1 RGLVCRRPG
10 EAHRESA
17 VDGEDRPSRAVRGP
31 GEDAAAR
38 GLSFHPVE
46 SRSARVTT
54 RRRSQS
60 RDGGNC
66 PGGRRGVPSGVT
78 RGAVIFAALL
88 LARAAT
94 AGTAPVP
101 IPEGPEANSVPS
113 FIGAPAVPHR
123 IVAPLIPQHPFV
135 APNGRSNVH
144 DDAYMTDT
152 YVGSGPLGRTPEA
165 RSTFQAAECG
175 SVTFDSAGRIVTICV
190 GVEGPELVLIDA
202 QTLETEAV
210 MPLPPRSPSPG
221 SSVFSDFSGGGY
233 FYLDQLDR
241 AVIPTNNRQIWVVGE
256 SASLAGPGFTLVRTY
271 DLSSGVALG
280 DGI

>member
-1 RGLVCRRPG
+1 PTP
-10 EAHRESA
+10 S
-17 VDGEDRPSRAVRGP
+17 SRASRSRPPRGRTRRRTASRHP
-31 GEDAAAR
+31 CGSAPPIRLSRRRAARSSSTTLRAGRTTSSSTASTLGAGATSGRAPTRWAPASAAR

-66 PGGRRGVPSGVT
+66 PGGRRSVPRGVT

-123 IVAPLIPQHPFV
+123 IVAPLIPQHPFM
-135 APNGRSNVH
+135 APNGRSNIH

-152 YVGSGPLGRTPEA
+152 YVGSGPLGRTPER
-165 RSTFQAAECG
+165 RSTYQNAECG
-175 SVTFDSAGRIVTICV
+175 SLTFDSTGRIVTICV
-190 GVEGPELVLIDA
+190 GVEGPRLVLIDA
-202 QTLETEAV
+202 QTL
-210 MPLPPRSPSPG
+210 
-221 SSVFSDFSGGGY
+221 
-233 FYLDQLDR
+233 
-241 AVIPTNNRQIWVVGE
+241 
-256 SASLAGPGFTLVRTY
+256 
-271 DLSSGVALG
+271 
-280 DGI
+280 